1 MQDNTTVETHKVPS
15 LSGPIRLQ
23 EYGVGIFSSVPT
35 KSALK
40 KVLKKK
46 LVTVN
51 GIIAS
56 TGTYI
61 KGGENITLKVT
72 TETPQGKKLIF
83 DLKVIYEDDYLAL
96 IHKPG
101 GILVSGNGFK
111 TIAHALPQNLQPSAL
126 PDTTKPQPVHRLD
139 YATTGVLLTG
149 KTGSAIR
156 KLNQLFEDKKIKKTY
171 YAVTIGTMPPH
182 GKITTPIDDKFAE
195 SHFEIIQSVASE
207 KYGTLNLVKLD
218 PKTGRRHQLRKHL
231 ASLGNPILGD
241 QTYGKEGFILKGK
254 GLYLHAYSLE
264 FIHPFTDEKIRITDD
279 LPERFTKI
287 FGTL

>member
-1 MQDNTTVETHKVPS
+1 MQDNTTVETHKVPP
-15 LSGPIRLQ
+15 LSDPIRLQ

-46 LVTVN
+46 FVTVN

-149 KTGSAIR
+149 KTASAIR

-171 YAVTIGTMPPH
+171 YAVTIGTMLPQ
-182 GKITTPIDDKFAE
+182 GKITTSIDDKFAE
-195 SHFEIIQSVASE
+195 SHFEIVRSVVSK

-231 ASLGNPILGD
+231 
-241 QTYGKEGFILKGK
+241 GFPKQPYSWRSNLWQRRFYFKGK
-254 GLYLHAYSLE
+254 RTLPSCI
-264 FIHPFTDEKIRITDD
+264 FPRIHSPIY
-279 LPERFTKI
+279 
-287 FGTL
+287 G